1 MSFAAE
7 PYGVFVDDLVSS
19 LTGGVTRE
27 AFRFLPEQRP
37 FRLAAGTALL
47 PATVRV
53 HGLVAGDFHR
63 FVAQQ
68 DFDVADGVIVWRE
81 DPDATP
87 ATGATWPDRATLFWA
102 SYERTPDAQAP
113 PRLTDRNP
121 GSIVR
126 TLADSFA
133 REFAVVSMQLDS
145 VYDAAFVDTATGR
158 DLDQLAALVGLTRRT
173 QEFASGELVFSRS
186 SPASADISIVEGTLV
201 STSDAPAV
209 TVETSVD
216 ATLRSGT
223 LSVAVPVRSLVSGGA
238 GVAPANTLTVVHR
251 PILGI
256 TAATNPQPLAFAAQE
271 TDEMLRRRMKRALQ
285 SGGRSTVDALMGAVT
300 SIEGVRE
307 QDVLIEEDHLA
318 YPGVVKMTIAASLDP
333 ATARLA
339 AERIEDHR
347 PAGIRILHDL
357 PIDAA
362 TELDPGPGGGGGG
375 DDPAVE
381 TALLDPADIAANRFP
396 IGVTA
401 GLTPAS
407 ATLTPAEKEALVA
420 AAKTAVEAAVALPGL
435 GEPLVYNR
443 LVADLMAIDGVYD
456 AVVDVY
462 QIGQPPRRS
471 NVHPVPVTTRVVLT
485 ELDVAL
491 RGAMVALD
499 VTAGINLLSFA
510 AEGDPIAQRANAI
523 KDIHERLTTLLPT
536 LAPSAPPGTPPP
548 PFTIT
553 PSLLLGALTATETY
567 EVTSI
572 DYTAEF
578 VDEGLRVSKSN
589 VTITLQPDQVVG
601 VRRVVEKA
609 I

>member
-27 AFRFLPEQRP
+27 SFRFLAEQRP
-37 FRLAAGTALL
+37 FRLGAGPAIL

-53 HGLVAGDFHR
+53 HGLVDGEFHR
-63 FVAQQ
+63 FVPQQ
-68 DFDVADGVIVWRE
+68 DFDVVDGVIVWRE
-81 DPDATP
+81 DPDGTP
-87 ATGATWPDRATLFWA
+87 ATGATWPDRGTLFWA

-121 GSIVR
+121 GSVVR

-173 QEFASGELVFSRS
+173 QEFASGEVVFSRG
-186 SPASADISIVEGTLV
+186 SPAAADIAIVEGTLV

-209 TVETSVD
+209 TVETTAD

-223 LSVAVPVRSLVSGGA
+223 LSVAVPVRALASGGQ
-238 GVAPANTLTVVHR
+238 GVAPANSLTVVHR
-251 PILGI
+251 PILGV
-256 TAATNPQPLAFAAQE
+256 TAATNPQPLAFAAEE
-271 TDEMLRRRMKRALQ
+271 TDDMLRRRMKRALQ
-285 SGGRSTVDALMGAVT
+285 TGGRSTVDALMGAVT

-318 YPGVVKMTIAASLDP
+318 FPGVVKMTVAATLDP

-339 AERIEDHR
+339 AQRIEDHR
-347 PAGIRILHDL
+347 PAGIRVLHDL
-357 PIDAA
+357 PVDVA

-375 DDPAVE
+375 DDLGVE
-381 TALLDPADIAANRFP
+381 IAPLDPADIAANRFP

-407 ATLTPAEKEALVA
+407 STLTPAEKEALVA
-420 AAKTAVEAAVALPGL
+420 AAAAAIEAAVALPGL
-435 GEPLVYNR
+435 GEPLIYNR

-456 AVVDVY
+456 AVVDVF
-462 QIGQPPRRS
+462 QIGQPARRS
-471 NVHPVPVTTRVVLT
+471 NIHPVPATTRVVLAS
-485 ELDVAL
+485 LDVAL

-499 VTAGINLLSFA
+499 VTAGVTLLSFA
-510 AEGDPIAQRANAI
+510 AEGDPVTQRANAI
-523 KDIHERLTTLLPT
+523 KDIHERLNTLLPT
-536 LAPSAPPGTPPP
+536 LAPTAPPGGSPP

-578 VDEGLRVSKSN
+578 VDEGLRVNKSN
-589 VTITLQPDQVVG
+589 VTVTLQPDQVVT
-601 VRRVVEKA
+601 VRRVSEKVV
-609 I
+609 